1 MMNIIKKIWSFLFPA
16 EFALKQ
22 TFPWGFAELAKIEL
36 QAVVAYAI
44 GTFVPAFLIVK
55 FVEFLA
61 EKIPV
66 FVATLDPFMLTVVTT
81 FLSFLTGFGAAVW
94 WLIKKLHDANL
105 SFREAIALNFK
116 ALGGGFLGFVRSL
129 FMAGCAYGVIMLLE
143 PAIVNVTQHFLGAV
157 HDPAAELAKNLNG
170 PLFLGFALLATVGA
184 PIFEEI
190 LFRGF
195 LMNALRKTFRHGWCR
210 KILRT
215 DSNADYAAMIVQA
228 LVFAGAHMTLTG
240 SPVLALMGFVLAMVY
255 MRSGSLYTAMML
267 HAMNNATAV
276 MQLYNAKTHGVVLA
290 AWFGI

>member
-1 MMNIIKKIWSFLFPA
+1 MLNIIKKIWSFVFPR
-16 EFALKQ
+16 EFVLKQ
-22 TFPWGFAELAKIEL
+22 TFPWNFGQLTKIEL
-36 QAVVAYAI
+36 QAIVAYVI

-55 FVEFLA
+55 FVEFLGTQWPA
-61 EKIPV
+61 
-66 FVATLDPFMLTVVTT
+66 FVATLDPFMLTVATT
-81 FLSFLTGFGAAVW
+81 FISFLTGFGSAVW
-94 WLIKKLHDANL
+94 WLIKKLHEANL
-105 SFREAIALNFK
+105 SFRDAMSLNFK
-116 ALGGGFLGFVRSL
+116 TLGGGFLGFLRAL
-129 FMAGCAYGVIMLLE
+129 LMAGCAYGVIMLLE
-143 PAIVNVTQHFLGAV
+143 PAIVQLTQHFLGSV

-170 PLFLGFALLATVGA
+170 PLFLGFALLAVVGA

-195 LMNALRKTFRHGWCR
+195 LMNALRRTFREGWCR

-228 LVFAGAHMTLTG
+228 LAFAGAHLTLTG

-276 MQLYNAKTHGVVLA
+276 VQMYNAKHGVALVG
-290 AWFGI
+290 WFFI